1 VRTEAYLF
9 AGVSAF
15 FALETIGYAW
25 WSSADPAGTT
35 ALTVS
40 FIMAALIAFF
50 FAVQYRR
57 KGVRPEDRKDGEV
70 RERAGRLGFFPP
82 HSGWPPV
89 AALGVTI
96 TGIGVVYGLWL
107 LLIGLGVVALGV
119 GGFVFQYARG

>member
-1 VRTEAYLF
+1 MRTEAYLF
-9 AGVSAF
+9 AGVSVF

-35 ALTVS
+35 ALTVA
-40 FIMAALIAFF
+40 FIMTALVALF

-70 RERAGRLGFFPP
+70 RERAGRLDFFPP
-82 HSGWPPV
+82 RSGWPPV

-107 LLIGLGVVALGV
+107 FLIGLGAVTLGV
-119 GGFVFQYARG
+119 GGFVFQYARR

>member
-1 VRTEAYLF
+1 MRTEACLF
-9 AGVSAF
+9 AGVAVF
-15 FALETIGYAW
+15 FALEAIGYGW

-40 FIMAALIAFF
+40 SVMAALVAFF

-70 RERAGRLGFFPP
+70 RERAGRLDFFPP

-89 AALGVTI
+89 AALGVTVI
-96 TGIGVVYGLWL
+96 GIGVVYGVWL
-107 LLIGLGVVALGV
+107 CLIGLGVVALGV
-119 GGFVFQYARG
+119 GGFVFQYARR